1 MIEGSLREFS
11 DLESKEAKDYLI
23 YSLSKIKMIVEF
35 SVFSLADQYSVYF
48 VISTLNLFIFI
59 WE

>member
-23 YSLSKIKMIVEF
+23 YSRSKIKRIVEF